1 MDTDCFRPRCSP
13 YPSHP
18 RCFLVQ
24 VVYCWNISNTCLG
37 HNYELSNYT
46 GCPAEEEIHSCLS
59 ARLQGESGA
68 EEDVKK
74 KERRKNRRKRRE
86 SNQNRPDWATLPD
99 LLLIKIFKFLSI
111 EVRIRMSTDHNSQQH
126 YQERHHAA
134 LACRWWSY
142 AFR

>member
-1 MDTDCFRPRCSP
+1 M
-13 YPSHP
+13 
-18 RCFLVQ
+18 
-24 VVYCWNISNTCLG
+24 
-37 HNYELSNYT
+37 
-46 GCPAEEEIHSCLS
+46 S

-68 EEDVKK
+68 EEEAKK

-86 SNQNRPDWATLPD
+86 SKQNRPDWATLPD